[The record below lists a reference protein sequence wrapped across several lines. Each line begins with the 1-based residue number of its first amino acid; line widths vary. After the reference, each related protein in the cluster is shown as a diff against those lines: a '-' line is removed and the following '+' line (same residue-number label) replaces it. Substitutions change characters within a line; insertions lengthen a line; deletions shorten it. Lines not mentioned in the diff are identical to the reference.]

1 MHLGKN
7 NPKHQYTINDSTKTH
22 ILEETIFEKDMGVYV
37 NNILFFEDHVTLTA
51 KKARSRVQNTSDT
64 CTSI

>member
-51 KKARSRVQNTSDT
+51 KKAQSRV
-64 CTSI
+64 